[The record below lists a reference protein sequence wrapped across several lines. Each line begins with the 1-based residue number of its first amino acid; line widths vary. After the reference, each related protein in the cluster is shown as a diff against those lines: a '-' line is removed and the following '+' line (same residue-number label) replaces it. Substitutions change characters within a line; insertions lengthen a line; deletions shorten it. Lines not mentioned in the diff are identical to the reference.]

1 MKSINM
7 TTGQI
12 LEYKLLYNTVEI
24 DLIKESYDTIVSD
37 GNISYFFFLEMN
49 NAFHTVEITVTKR
62 INGEKINVKNIFL
75 TDGTFHYRIN
85 TIKSLCIEIKSAAE
99 IYVYRIDG

>member
-7 TTGQI
+7 VTGQI
-12 LEYKLLYNTVEI
+12 LEYELLCSTRDI
-24 DLIKESYDTIVSD
+24 DLIDKSFDTITYD
-37 GNISYFFFLEMN
+37 GNVSYFFFLEMN

-62 INGEKINVKNIFL
+62 INGEKVNVKNIFL

-85 TIKSLCIEIKSAAE
+85 ETVSICIEIKNAAE